1 MKKCILI
8 VIVFLANINS
18 FCQQK
23 TGAIQG
29 KDGVYIFLN
38 EDAIGAN
45 FKNSKYDF
53 VKIGEELSEY
63 LQSMKT
69 IVNK

>member
-1 MKKCILI
+1 M
-8 VIVFLANINS
+8 INS
-18 FCQQK
+18 KF
-23 TGAIQG
+23 IQFE
-29 KDGVYIFLN
+29 KHIVH
-38 EDAIGAN
+38 
-45 FKNSKYDF
+45 KNRIIMIEQINHLRLRITTTALRNGENVMFETKYDF

>member
-1 MKKCILI
+1 M
-8 VIVFLANINS
+8 INS
-18 FCQQK
+18 KF
-23 TGAIQG
+23 IQFE
-29 KDGVYIFLN
+29 KHIVH
-38 EDAIGAN
+38 
-45 FKNSKYDF
+45 KNQIIMIEQINHLRLRITTTALRNGENVMFETKYDF

>member
-1 MKKCILI
+1 MIEQ
-8 VIVFLANINS
+8 INHLRLRITTTALRNGENVM
-18 FCQQK
+18 FE
-23 TGAIQG
+23 T
-29 KDGVYIFLN
+29 
-38 EDAIGAN
+38 
-45 FKNSKYDF
+45 KYDF